1 MIKPYLT
8 DLINNNKPLEELND
22 EEDNNDTERGEWKVQ
37 PVMQI
42 NCISTKDFEDTRTIY
57 SASKPVEVFMGS
69 DTNNVIDRLF
79 NTTLQRFQ
87 EAIKTSNDG
96 RSEFTHE
103 SVVWLQ
109 YYFQKIDIRGTESY
123 INSRELLVR
132 KEAVINPKNQKYNKC
147 FQYAIT
153 VALNYNKIK
162 KKYLKKNRGN

>member
-103 SVVWLQ
+103 SCL
-109 YYFQKIDIRGTESY
+109 I
-123 INSRELLVR
+123 
-132 KEAVINPKNQKYNKC
+132 
-147 FQYAIT
+147 AI
-153 VALNYNKIK
+153 LFSE
-162 KKYLKKNRGN
+162 NRY